1 MKKIIGLTGPIGSG
15 KSTVSKI
22 FKKKGACVID
32 ADEVAREVV
41 EKDQPALQEL
51 IKRFGD
57 SIIKEDGS
65 LNRRVLG
72 KIVFGD
78 EQNRRD
84 LNQIV
89 HPYIIEKIE
98 RGVIRFLNDPSY
110 MILVIDAALLFETG
124 LHQKV
129 DQVWYVDA
137 DEEIRVRR
145 IIDRDDISY
154 EDALARIKAQ
164 PGQDANKERAD
175 FIIKNG
181 ENLEVLTQK
190 VENYIDNLNST
201 NWEVF

>member
-22 FKKKGACVID
+22 LKNKGACIVD

-41 EKDQPALQEL
+41 EKDQPALKEL

-57 SIIKEDGS
+57 SIIKEEGS
-65 LNRRVLG
+65 LDRRALG

-78 EQNRRD
+78 EQKRRD

-89 HPYIIEKIE
+89 HPYIIERIE
-98 RGVIRFLNDPSY
+98 RAMIRFLNDPSP
-110 MILVIDAALLFETG
+110 MVLVIDAALLFETG

-137 DEEIRVRR
+137 DEEVRVRR
-145 IIDRDDISY
+145 ILDRDAISY

-164 PGQDANKERAD
+164 PGQKANKEKAD
-175 FIIKNG
+175 IIIKN
-181 ENLEVLTQK
+181 EETLEKLKQK
-190 VENYIDNLNST
+190 VESFLNSK
-201 NWEVF
+201 